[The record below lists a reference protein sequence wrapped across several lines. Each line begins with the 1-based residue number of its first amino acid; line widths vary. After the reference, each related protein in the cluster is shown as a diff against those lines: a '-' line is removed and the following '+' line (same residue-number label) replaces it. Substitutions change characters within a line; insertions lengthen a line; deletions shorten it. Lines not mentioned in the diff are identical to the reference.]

1 MPRKVEKRETV
12 PEQSEQDQQENEVA
26 NASSK
31 KRAGHKG
38 DARPS
43 DGHAIYVA
51 TLNSIHP
58 PLLQQE
64 DREDNAVIL
73 LHPGSSTLH
82 LGLATTRTPHSLPH
96 LIAYRGSEGGDGS
109 GEGERKVT
117 IPEDGSLV
125 LRHEA
130 EITVSGSRM

>member
-1 MPRKVEKRETV
+1 M
-12 PEQSEQDQQENEVA
+12 
-26 NASSK
+26 
-31 KRAGHKG
+31 
-38 DARPS
+38 
-43 DGHAIYVA
+43 
-51 TLNSIHP
+51 
-58 PLLQQE
+58 
-64 DREDNAVIL
+64 IL

-96 LIAYRGSEGGDGS
+96 LIAYRGSEGGGGS